1 MEKQMKA
8 IRFYEPGVIK
18 FEEADIPEIGD
29 DEVLIK
35 TKAVLTCGTDLKIYK
50 RGHPKVKPPLIF
62 GHEFSGVI
70 EKIGSNVRQF
80 IEGMRVVAANSAPC
94 NECYYC
100 KIGKQNLCE
109 RLSETLI
116 GFSIDGA
123 YAEYVRIPERIVRQN
138 LLEIPDH
145 VSFKEAAFVEPLA
158 CVVNGNDAANIALAD
173 NVVIIGAG
181 PIGLLHAQLAR
192 ARGAK
197 SIIVIDLIDYRLQ
210 KALEVGAHNIINAKK
225 EDPVEKV
232 KGLTDGRGAEV
243 VIECVGL
250 PQTWENAIAMMR
262 KAGTTILFGG
272 APPGT
277 IISVDTRRVHY
288 EDLTI
293 RGIFHHTPVCVKKAL
308 DLISS
313 DVVNV
318 KPLITKEMP
327 LKQVETALQQIM
339 QGETIKIAIIP

>member
-18 FEEADIPEIGD
+18 FEEIDTPQISEN
-29 DEVLIK
+29 EVLIK
-35 TKAVLTCGTDLKIYK
+35 TKAILTCGTDLKVYR
-50 RGHPKVKPPLIF
+50 RGHPKIKPPMIF
-62 GHEFSGVI
+62 GHEFSGIVAQV
-70 EKIGSNVRQF
+70 GSKVTKF
-80 IEGMRVVAANSAPC
+80 VKGMRVVAANSAPC
-94 NECYYC
+94 NECFYC
-100 KIGKQNLCE
+100 KRKKQNLCE
-109 RLSETLI
+109 NLLQTLI

-138 LLEIPDH
+138 MYEIPDH
-145 VSFKEAAFVEPLA
+145 VSFQEAAFTEPLA
-158 CVVNGNDAANIALAD
+158 CVVNGNEIADINLTD
-173 NVVIIGAG
+173 NVVVIGAG
-181 PIGLLHAQLAR
+181 PIGLLHIQLAR

-197 SIIVIDLIDYRLQ
+197 NVIAIDLIEYRLQ
-210 KALEVGAHNIINAKK
+210 KALEVGAHTAINANK
-225 EDPVEKV
+225 DPVEKV
-232 KGLTDGRGAEV
+232 KKITNGRGADV

-250 PQTWENAIAMMR
+250 PQTWENAIAMTG

-277 IISVDTRRVHY
+277 KISVDTHRMHY

-293 RGIFHHTPVCVKKAL
+293 KGVFHHTPICVKRAL

-313 DVVNV
+313 GIVNV

-327 LKQVETALQQIM
+327 LNQVETALQEM
-339 QGETIKIAIIP
+339 QKGETIKIAMIP